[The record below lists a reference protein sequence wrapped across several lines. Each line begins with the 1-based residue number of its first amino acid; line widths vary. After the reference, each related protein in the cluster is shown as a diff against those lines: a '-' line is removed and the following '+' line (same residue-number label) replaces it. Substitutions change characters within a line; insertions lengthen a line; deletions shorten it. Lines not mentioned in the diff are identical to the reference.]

1 MTYFT
6 TNDGHTLTV
15 YSSLYMDYG
24 LTITKDGEELFS
36 NPHVL
41 SHESYGSKPSEDYDD
56 MEEAEEALE
65 NGDENAIVPWEDSDW
80 SEMLELEADELI
92 EAFIVKDFTTTNQ
105 TNGAN
110 HEQS

>member
-1 MTYFT
+1 
-6 TNDGHTLTV
+6 
-15 YSSLYMDYG
+15 
-24 LTITKDGEELFS
+24 
-36 NPHVL
+36 
-41 SHESYGSKPSEDYDD
+41 